1 MDQSKKTPPFPPY
14 LAIGFGILAVSTASI
29 FIRFAQ
35 AEVSSIV
42 IAAYRLMI
50 AALVLTF
57 PALHRYQEELKRLSR
72 RDLALG
78 FFSGVFLALH
88 FATWISSLEY
98 TSVASSV
105 VLVTTTPL
113 WVSLMAP
120 VTIKE
125 SITKQVVFG
134 MLVSLIGTVV
144 IGLVDICN
152 QGGAFACPPLSEF
165 IQAQTFLGD
174 FLALAG
180 ALTAAGYI
188 LIGRNLRAKLSLI
201 PYIFVVYGIA
211 AVILTIMAV
220 SSGENLTGFSSESY
234 LWLVL
239 LALIPQLLGHS
250 SFNWALGYLPAAFVS
265 ITLLGEP
272 IGTTILAAIFLKEV
286 PGPIKLFGAIL
297 ILGGILTASL
307 QPTKISGER
316 SSSPSQ

>member
-57 PALHRYQEELKRLSR
+57 PALHRYQVELKRLSR

-134 MLVSLIGTVV
+134 MLVSLLGTVV
-144 IGLVDICN
+144 IGLVDICD
-152 QGGAFACPPLSEF
+152 QGGAFACPPLREF

-297 ILGGILTASL
+297 ILGGILIASL
-307 QPTKISGER
+307 QPSKISGER
-316 SSSPSQ
+316 TSSPSQ